1 MIGTFLGT
9 NFCIVHNKDMKRLL
23 NITIVAFVLTAPF
36 LLVGQNFGKNKVQ
49 YRTFDWSYIQSA
61 HFDIYF
67 YGENLQLAEF
77 TSEISEKAYDQIGL
91 HLNWDLK
98 KRISIIIYSSHN
110 DFQQTNVTYQYM
122 PEGVGGVTELFK
134 NRIVIPFEGSYEQFR
149 HVIHH
154 ELVHGFINDMIY
166 GGSAQSLIA
175 NRIQIRIPLWMNE
188 GLAEYLSM
196 KWDTQ
201 ADMIMRDVAVNE
213 RIPDIRELEYYMVY
227 KGGQSVWKFIADTY
241 GWQKIGEIWGR
252 AKQKQNVEEAF
263 KHSVGLDY
271 EDLSKR
277 WQKYLKKEY
286 WPDFAG
292 REYLEDYAHRLTDH
306 EELQNYFNVSPAI
319 SPDGG
324 RIAILTNRSGY
335 ADVYLISAEDGKV
348 LKKLVKGN
356 RTPDFEELK
365 WLQPGLSWSPDGKK
379 LVLAAK
385 SGESDALYIIDV
397 DSGKEQ
403 KLTFDLE
410 GIFTAAWSP
419 IGNKIAFIGNKNNSS
434 DLYIY
439 DLKDKSLLN
448 LTKDIFSDSE
458 PTWSPDGSQLAFVSD
473 RGEYLREPDEFSMI
487 GHDYRQTDLYL
498 YDLKSNA
505 ISRITNTPD
514 SENYPA
520 WSHTTN
526 TLAYTADRNGVWNLY
541 LYDLDSGSSRAISN
555 VLTGIFQLSWS
566 NDDQNLI
573 FSGYS
578 DIGWD
583 IYSLTNPLDMET
595 VDVKASNFALK
606 SAESEEKDATP
617 AVERKKRKNRGIDES
632 EFSRWIFASEYSD
645 YNDEVDST
653 SGLGEE
659 PLALIEYTEED
670 GDYRIHPYKTR
681 FSLDLVNGQASFSNV
696 FGYMGTT
703 LFAFSDILGDHRIF
717 LGTEMVISPENSDYF
732 FQYDYLRKR
741 TDYSFSFYHTA
752 NFFGSQYQFL
762 RLRHYALDLSLARP
776 FSRFQRMEVGISTHA
791 VNHRLYNLAGYDEY
805 EIGED
810 LSLKALTYRLN
821 WIYDNSVWGF
831 TGPGD
836 GFRANLQYFQS
847 LDAYGDELDFKTV
860 MLDARRYFRL
870 SRIYTFTLR
879 VMAGQSFGTD
889 AQKFFLGGVDNWIFG
904 VGETNGVTD
913 ESTRFNP
920 DEYLFDSDQ
929 EDYLKNL
936 YFSIFA
942 LPVRGTRF
950 LERAGTSL
958 FLTNFE
964 FRFPFV
970 NYLALGFPLKII
982 FGNIRGVMF
991 VDAGAAWDGDF
1002 SYTHENPNTGREE
1015 FDDLI
1020 VDYGIGMRINL
1031 GYFILRLDT
1040 AWDYTMHGSSRPQYY
1055 LSLGTDL

>member
-1 MIGTFLGT
+1 MR
-9 NFCIVHNKDMKRLL
+9 RLL
-23 NITIVAFVLTAPF
+23 LISVLALLVFNAP
-36 LLVGQNFGKNKVQ
+36 LVGQSFGKNKVQ

-61 HFDIYF
+61 HFDLYF
-67 YGENLQLAEF
+67 YDQNLSLAEF
-77 TSEISEKAYDQIGL
+77 ALEIAEQAYEQIARYI
-91 HLNWDLK
+91 NWDLR

-110 DFQQTNVTYQYM
+110 DFQQTNITYEYM

-154 ELVHGFINDMIY
+154 ELVHGMINDMIY

-188 GLAEYLSM
+188 GLAEYLSL

-201 ADMIMRDVAVNE
+201 ADMIMRDVAINDK
-213 RIPDIRELEYYMVY
+213 IPDIRELEYYMVY

-263 KHSVGLDY
+263 EYSVGLDY

-277 WQKYLKKEY
+277 WKKYLKREY
-286 WPDFAG
+286 WPDVAG
-292 REYLEDYAHRLTDH
+292 REDLEDYAHLLTDH
-306 EELQNYFNVSPAI
+306 EELENYFNISPAI

-324 RIAILTNRSGY
+324 RIAILTDRSGY

-379 LVLAAK
+379 IVFAAK
-385 SGESDALYIIDV
+385 SGKSDALYIIDV
-397 DSGKEQ
+397 NSGKKQ

-419 IGNKIAFIGNKNNSS
+419 DGEKIAFIGNKTNAS
-434 DLYIY
+434 DIYIY
-439 DLKDKSLLN
+439 NLKDKSLKN
-448 LTKDIFSDSE
+448 LTNDIFSDSE
-458 PTWSPDGSQLAFVSD
+458 PSWSPDGTKIAFISD
-473 RGEYLREPDEFSMI
+473 RPLIHEPPEFKMI
-487 GHDYRQTDLYL
+487 VHDYRQTDIYL
-498 YDLKSNA
+498 YDLLSKE
-505 ISRITNTPD
+505 IKRVTQTPD
-514 SENYPA
+514 NENYPA

-526 TLAYTADRNGVWNLY
+526 TLAYTSDRNGVWNLY
-541 LYDLDSGSSRAISN
+541 LHDFETGDSRAISN

-566 NDDQNLI
+566 TDDQNLI
-573 FSGYS
+573 FSGYT

-583 IYSLTNPLDMET
+583 IYSLSNPLDMEP
-595 VDVKASNFALK
+595 VEVKASNFVLK
-606 SAESEEKDATP
+606 GEETEESEIESSHKH
-617 AVERKKRKNRGIDES
+617 ERRKRRGPEES
-632 EFSRWIFASEYSD
+632 DFSRWIFASEYSQ
-645 YNDEVDST
+645 YNDEVDTT
-653 SGLGEE
+653 SKPGEQ
-659 PLALIEYTEED
+659 PLSISDYKVED
-670 GDYRIHPYKTR
+670 GSYRIHPYKTR
-681 FSLDLVNGQASFSNV
+681 FTLDLVNGQASFSNV
-696 FGYMGTT
+696 FGYIGTT

-732 FQYDYLRKR
+732 FQYDYLRQR
-741 TDYSFSFYHTA
+741 TDYSMSFFHTA
-752 NFFGSQYQFL
+752 NFFGNQYEFL
-762 RLRHYALDLSLARP
+762 RLRHYALDFSLARP
-776 FSRFQRMEVGISTHA
+776 FSRFQRLEVGISTHTI
-791 VNHRLYNLAGYDEY
+791 NHRLYYLSGYDEY
-805 EIGED
+805 DIEEEM
-810 LSLKALTYRLN
+810 SLRALTYRLN
-821 WIYDNSVWGF
+821 WVYDNSVWGF

-847 LDAYGDELDFKTV
+847 LNAYGDKMDFKTV
-860 MLDARRYFRL
+860 LLDARRYFRV
-870 SRIYTFTLR
+870 SRLYTFAFRLMT
-879 VMAGQSFGTD
+879 GQSFGSD
-889 AQKFFLGGVDNWIFG
+889 AQKFFLGGVDNWILG
-904 VGETNGVTD
+904 VGETNGTRD
-913 ESTRFNP
+913 GTSRFNP
-920 DEYLFDSDQ
+920 DENLFDSGRD
-929 EDYLKNL
+929 DYLKNL

-942 LPVRGTRF
+942 LPVRGTRY
-950 LERAGTSL
+950 LERSGTKL

-970 NYLALGFPLKII
+970 NYLALGFPLKLI

-991 VDAGAAWDGDF
+991 VDAGASWDGNPHL
-1002 SYTHENPNTGREE
+1002 SSVNPNTGRKE

-1020 VDYGIGMRINL
+1020 MDYGIGLRINL

-1040 AWDYTMHGSSRPQYY
+1040 AWDYKMRGSSRPQYY